1 MSEQTL
7 SLIKPDAVERNLI
20 GKIIQIF
27 EDNGL
32 IIEKMK
38 KIHVDMDFAKKF
50 YSVHSKKP
58 FFNDLCSYISSGPLV
73 AMVLKGEDAVQKN
86 RDIMGN
92 TDPAKAEEGT
102 IRKLYGDSIEANSVH
117 GSDSA
122 ENAKIEID
130 IFFNENEKF
139 NF

>member
-27 EDNGL
+27 EENNL

-38 KIHVDMDFAKKF
+38 KIHVDMDFAKTF
-50 YSVHSKKP
+50 YSVHSEKP

-73 AMVLKGEDAVQKN
+73 AMVLKGDNAVQKN
-86 RDIMGN
+86 RDLMGATN
-92 TDPAKAEEGT
+92 PKDAKPGT
-102 IRKLYGDSIEANSVH
+102 IRNLYAISIDKNSVH
-117 GSDSA
+117 GSDSI

-130 IFFNENEKF
+130 LFFKD
-139 NF
+139 

>member
-7 SLIKPDAVERNLI
+7 SLIKPDAVDRNLI

-32 IIEKMK
+32 VVEKLK
-38 KIHVDMDFAKKF
+38 KIHVDLDFAKKF
-50 YSVHSKKP
+50 YSVHSERP

-73 AMVLKGEDAVQKN
+73 AMVLKGENAVQKN
-86 RDIMGN
+86 RDLMGATN
-92 TDPAKAEEGT
+92 PKEAKSGT
-102 IRKLYGDSIEANSVH
+102 IRNLYAISIDKNSVH
-117 GSDSA
+117 GSDSV

-130 IFFNENEKF
+130 LFFQN
-139 NF
+139 

>member
-27 EDNGL
+27 EENNL
-32 IIEKMK
+32 VVEKMK
-38 KIHVDMDFAKKF
+38 KIHIDMDFAKQF
-50 YSVHSKKP
+50 YAVHSDKP

-73 AMVLKGEDAVQKN
+73 AMVLKGENAVQKN
-86 RDIMGN
+86 RDLMGATN
-92 TDPAKAEEGT
+92 PKDAKPGT
-102 IRKLYGDSIEANSVH
+102 IRNLYAISIDKNSVH
-117 GSDSA
+117 GSDSV

-130 IFFNENEKF
+130 LFFKD
-139 NF
+139 

>member
-27 EDNGL
+27 EENNL

-38 KIHVDMDFAKKF
+38 KIHVDMDFAKTF
-50 YSVHSKKP
+50 YSVHSDKP
-58 FFNDLCSYISSGPLV
+58 FFKDLCSYISSGPLV
-73 AMVLKGEDAVQKN
+73 AMVLKGDNAVQKN
-86 RDIMGN
+86 RDLMGATN
-92 TDPAKAEEGT
+92 PKDAKPGT
-102 IRKLYGDSIEANSVH
+102 IRNLYAISIDKNSVH
-117 GSDSA
+117 GSDSI

-130 IFFNENEKF
+130 LFFKD
-139 NF
+139 

>member
-27 EDNGL
+27 EENNL
-32 IIEKMK
+32 VVEKMK
-38 KIHVDMDFAKKF
+38 KIHVDMNFAKQF
-50 YSVHSKKP
+50 YAVHSDKP

-73 AMVLKGEDAVQKN
+73 AMVLKGENAVQKN
-86 RDIMGN
+86 RDLMGATN
-92 TDPAKAEEGT
+92 PKDAKSGT
-102 IRKLYGDSIEANSVH
+102 IRNLYAISIDKNSVH
-117 GSDSA
+117 GSDSE

-130 IFFNENEKF
+130 LFFKD
-139 NF
+139 